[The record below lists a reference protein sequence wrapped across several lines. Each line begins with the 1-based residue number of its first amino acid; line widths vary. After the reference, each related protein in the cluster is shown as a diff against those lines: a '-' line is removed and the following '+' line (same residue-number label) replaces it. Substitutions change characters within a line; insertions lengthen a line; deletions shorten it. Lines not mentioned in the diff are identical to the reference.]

1 MLCFLNCHLAAHM
14 QYASQRVDEF
24 EYILDTQTFDPK
36 ESSHILD
43 HKSVYIKRTLSIEAI
58 GIFCI
63 HTVAASVFINGGA
76 WHRLVI

>member
-36 ESSHILD
+36 KTPHILD
-43 HKSVYIKRTLSIEAI
+43 HKSVYIKRS
-58 GIFCI
+58 
-63 HTVAASVFINGGA
+63 
-76 WHRLVI
+76 